1 MNKFNLTFS
10 GEIQSDQSPDEVK
23 RRFAELFGIDDNERL
38 QRFFSGKPIVLRRH
52 LDRKEAA
59 QWFQDMRRIGA
70 YAELV
75 KVPAEELEAEQA
87 AEAAALLEKQQR
99 EAEEK
104 KQAQREESKRKREAS
119 AIAAREKAEK
129 ARLAREAAAQK
140 KAQQAQRKAEQQRQR
155 EEKARQKRERA
166 QQEAQAKRAEAQRLA
181 AEASAQKAARE
192 ATQAAALKKAQEKA
206 AKAAAQEAKQEAA
219 KQEIQRKAQKQAEE
233 RARKKAAAAKEK
245 SRREAAERRAAQ
257 EATRRQA
264 EEAARARSSSLA
276 ASTAESARA
285 DAARKAAEEAAR
297 AQVLEELQQRKS
309 TAEALQQQKALEEQ
323 AITRGASELARGV
336 KSGSQQSAPRT
347 RVDLPQRRK
356 AHAESKQ
363 APPVRKRQ
371 PGEPNLYTLNAFR
384 VSQSVRERGPRA
396 DVRRRSALLL
406 TALALLALFAGT
418 VYYDS
423 LAPLERASGVDAVA
437 ADATGQLYLL
447 AGRKLFQHDR
457 AGLGQEVITLTELGI
472 DSLSSPL
479 HFLEDGSLMG
489 LGTLARRRAD
499 AEPMQETLLH
509 CDLKARQCNTFSA
522 EIAGRTPVNFH
533 PHPIDGSVFLVD
545 SAAGELL
552 RLDSQG
558 KVVNRATLHL
568 PATPTLRPDSG
579 LILLNS
585 AKGPAISV
593 YRYDRN
599 AFGQQLD
606 EILLVS
612 SAELTPTPATVIDFV
627 RTGATWWALMT
638 DGDGRRQALYT
649 FNEQWDYQAKH
660 ELDTKS
666 TKHTMQALGLSRWGD
681 KLLVYNRN
689 SFDVARFSA
698 RGEIEAPFV
707 SELLR
712 ESVAA
717 SERAERLRTIG
728 SRIGFSLLVLTLSLA
743 AGWAYLNH
751 LRTLVYKSQ
760 RLRGAQPI
768 DDIADQLKWIP
779 PAPNR
784 TQSLRARSVTC
795 AVLAV
800 ALCLV
805 AMGVGASALQLAA
818 LLCALAGV
826 ALFVVI
832 PQRSPCGH
840 IAVYGEQLL
849 LVDHDNLYHLGTGSD
864 IHYRGNFIMIADV
877 VVYAGSFL
885 WPSFDISVVR
895 QAVVP
900 LAAGGIR
907 IDRKTLWVKLAERWH
922 PLLQGS
928 LCLLLF
934 SLFALVLLG
943 IERF

>member
-75 KVPAEELEAEQA
+75 KVSAEELEAEAA
-87 AEAAALLEKQQR
+87 AEAAALLERQQR

-104 KQAQREESKRKREAS
+104 KQAQRDERKRKREAS
-119 AIAAREKAEK
+119 AKAAREKAEK

-140 KAQQAQRKAEQQRQR
+140 KAQQEQRKAEQQRQR
-155 EEKARQKRERA
+155 EEKTRLKREKA
-166 QQEAQAKRAEAQRLA
+166 QKDAQAKQAEAQRLA
-181 AEASAQKAARE
+181 AEAHAQKVARE
-192 ATQAAALKKAQEKA
+192 ASEAAQAAAQKKAREKA
-206 AKAAAQEAKQEAA
+206 ATEAALAAKQEAA
-219 KQEIQRKAQKQAEE
+219 RAAQKQDEE

-245 SRREAAERRAAQ
+245 ARREAAEQRAAQ

-264 EEAARARSSSLA
+264 EETARNRAASLA
-276 ASTAESARA
+276 AQSAERARTEE
-285 DAARKAAEEAAR
+285 ARKAAEDAAR
-297 AQVLEELQQRKS
+297 AQVLEDLQQRKS

-336 KSGSQQSAPRT
+336 KSGSQQNAPRT

-384 VSQSVRERGPRA
+384 VSQSVRERGARA
-396 DVRRRSALLL
+396 AVRGRSGLLL
-406 TALALLALFAGT
+406 TALTLLALFAGA

-423 LAPLERASGVDAVA
+423 LAPLEKASGVDAVA
-437 ADATGQLYLL
+437 ADATGQLFLL
-447 AGRKLFQHDR
+447 SGRKLFQHDR
-457 AGLGQEVITLTELGI
+457 AGLGQQVITLTELGI
-472 DSLSSPL
+472 ASLSSPL

-489 LGTLARRRAD
+489 LGALAANED
-499 AEPMQETLLH
+499 AGSEPTQKTLLR
-509 CDLKARQCNTFSA
+509 CDLEARQCEIFSA
-522 EIAGRTPVNFH
+522 GIAGRALLNFH
-533 PHPIDGSVFLVD
+533 PHPIDGSVFAVD
-545 SAAGELL
+545 AAAGELL
-552 RLDSQG
+552 RLDGQG
-558 KVVNRATLHL
+558 KVLNRATLQL
-568 PATPTLRPDSG
+568 PATPSLRPDSG
-579 LILLNS
+579 LLLLNS

-606 EILLVS
+606 EILLVPTT
-612 SAELTPTPATVIDFV
+612 LTPAPTTVIDFV
-627 RTGATWWALMT
+627 RTGATWWALMA
-638 DGDGRRQALYT
+638 DGDGRQQALYT
-649 FNEQWDYQAKH
+649 FDEDWDYQANH
-660 ELDTKS
+660 ALANQTR
-666 TKHTMQALGLSRWGD
+666 KHTAQAVGLSRWGD
-681 KLLVYNRN
+681 KLLVYDRN
-689 SFDVARFSA
+689 SFDITRFSA
-698 RGEIEAPFV
+698 LGEAEAPFT
-707 SELLR
+707 SALLR
-712 ESVAA
+712 ETVEAG
-717 SERAERLRTIG
+717 ERAERLRTLG
-728 SRIGFSLLVLTLSLA
+728 SRIGFSLLTLTLLLA

-760 RLRGAQPI
+760 RLRGAEPI
-768 DDIADQLKWIP
+768 DDIADQLNWIP
-779 PAPNR
+779 PAPQR
-784 TQSLRARSVTC
+784 AQSLRARSITC

-826 ALFVVI
+826 ALFVLI
-832 PQRSPCGH
+832 PLRSPGGH
-840 IAVYGEQLL
+840 IAVFGEHLL
-849 LVDHDNLYHLGTGSD
+849 LVDHDNLYHLGTGSA

-877 VVYAGSFL
+877 VVYAGSYL
-885 WPSFDISVVR
+885 WPSFDTNVVR

-928 LCLLLF
+928 LCLILF

-943 IERF
+943 VERL